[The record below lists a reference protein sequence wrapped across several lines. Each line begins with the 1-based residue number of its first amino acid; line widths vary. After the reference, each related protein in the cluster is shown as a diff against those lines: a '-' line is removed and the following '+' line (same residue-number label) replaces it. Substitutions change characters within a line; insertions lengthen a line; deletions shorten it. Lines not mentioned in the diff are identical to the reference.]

1 MGELEFIQRAA
12 LCEGGWYGLDLSW
25 VELGGTKLFVTAA
38 MGQVIVVLRGHRFT
52 FFSCFS
58 Y

>member
-1 MGELEFIQRAA
+1 MGEPEFIQRAS
-12 LCEGGWYGLDLSW
+12 LCQGGWDGLDLSW
-25 VELGGTKLFVTAA
+25 VELGGTKLSVTVA
-38 MGQVIVVLRGHRFT
+38 MGQVIVVLRGQRFT